1 MVYKPGQ
8 SGNPAGKRKGA
19 PDRRREKYDVAAKLA
34 AAGCD
39 PIQVLM
45 ELMRPDQEP
54 MTRLHAARILINKVA
69 PDLKAIEG
77 DFFGDRKR
85 EIHIYELDAFK
96 VKMQEL
102 IEHNKSDH

>member
-45 ELMRPDQEP
+45 ELMLQHKH
-54 MTRLHAARILINKVA
+54 LLIKLCYLMVNT
-69 PDLKAIEG
+69 DMMYSL
-77 DFFGDRKR
+77 
-85 EIHIYELDAFK
+85 L
-96 VKMQEL
+96 
-102 IEHNKSDH
+102 